1 MHRPA
6 PISRVATLLAR
17 ITHDWADPA
26 VIDDICGSAC
36 ARPATP
42 RTPTAEELRHGKPSA
57 GDWPSSP
64 PRSIGRHPTRRT
76 NLGDSV
82 TLIAP
87 IVLLAGTVTIGII
100 LTNGTLRDGSR
111 PAVINPAACHDSAP
125 LHRPAGNPI
134 PPAFLFIRRH
144 DEPFAPPRASFSP
157 MTVRTEWLYDST
169 SGSAPVAQRC
179 TLIGHGAIEQ
189 YEGYAL
195 LGDTNR
201 GLLPPAV
208 TLPAS
213 ARQVAALHKPCGKTI
228 VASHSPWGPNKC
240 VHSERL

>member
-1 MHRPA
+1 MIGRTQP
-6 PISRVATLLAR
+6 S
-17 ITHDWADPA
+17 
-26 VIDDICGSAC
+26 IDDICGSAC

-208 TLPAS
+208 TLAGLS
-213 ARQVAALHKPCGKTI
+213 APGCRAAQALWQDHRRLAQP
-228 VASHSPWGPNKC
+228 VGPQ
-240 VHSERL
+240 